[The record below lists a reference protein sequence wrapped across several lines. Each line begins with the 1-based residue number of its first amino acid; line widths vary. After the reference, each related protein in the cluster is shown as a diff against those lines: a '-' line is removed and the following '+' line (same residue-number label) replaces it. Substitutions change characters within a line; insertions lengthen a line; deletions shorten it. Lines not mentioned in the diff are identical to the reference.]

1 MQGKRIKLIYFS
13 MGGSELKQI
22 SIEWKRL
29 VLGISIGIA
38 VVVCIVFGILKI
50 FTGTFDNLQVKRL
63 SESKAQ
69 LETLLTDMN
78 KKLKTIEGKVEI
90 LEKQDN
96 DLRIF
101 VDLPQINDDIRKL
114 GVGGLAENTFSS
126 YSLADTDIKI
136 RANKIQQLVDNIDQR
151 LEYASQSQVAILQK
165 YQEDLKQL
173 KHTPSVK
180 PLNGGRLTAGYG
192 FRRDPFTEKRK
203 HHDGV
208 DISAPRGTDI
218 YSSADG
224 VVVEV
229 ESRYS
234 PNNGFGKQVVID
246 HGYGIKTRY
255 AHLSKIMV
263 NKGDRINRYTL
274 IGKVGDTGRSTGPHL
289 HYEVIVDSN
298 PVNPLM
304 YFMD

>member
-29 VLGISIGIA
+29 VFGISIGIA
-38 VVVCIVFGILKI
+38 VVICIVFGILKI

-151 LEYASQSQVAILQK
+151 LEYASQSQVVILQK

-263 NKGDRINRYTL
+263 NRGDRINRYTL

-289 HYEVIVDSN
+289 HYEVIVENN